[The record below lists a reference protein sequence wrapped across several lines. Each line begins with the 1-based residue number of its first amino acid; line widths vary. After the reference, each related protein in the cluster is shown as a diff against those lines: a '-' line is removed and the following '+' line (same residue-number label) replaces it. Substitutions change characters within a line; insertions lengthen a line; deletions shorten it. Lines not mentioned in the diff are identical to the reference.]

1 MAAGRRKILVVVL
14 LYLLALAAA
23 TVKAQAPPPAPP
35 EIHITRAA
43 GAITVDGDLSDPGWK
58 GATKVDTWY
67 ETNPGDNLP
76 PKVKSVGYLTY
87 DDRFLYAA
95 FEFSDPEPSRIRAP
109 YGDRDNVP
117 SYTDYGGI
125 IVDTHNDGRTA
136 WLLLANP
143 RGIQYDA
150 ITDDGGNGEDN
161 SPDLYWDAEG
171 RITPEGWT
179 LEIRVPFSTLRY
191 SKVNP
196 QVWRIMLYRNYP
208 RAFRYQMFTSTLPR
222 GGNCFICRTGP
233 LTGLEGLPSGGALVV
248 APYVTVKEEGIPR
261 GGLGTEL
268 VNKPARVDGGG
279 DIKWTPNENT
289 ALDATIN
296 PDFSQV
302 ESDVAQIGVNERF
315 ALFFPEKRPFFLEGI
330 ELFSTPIQAVYTRS
344 ITSPRWGAR
353 ATGKLG
359 ATGYT
364 ALVSEDRGRG
374 SVILPGPNGS
384 DLAEQDFKSFVA
396 IGRLRHDLGK
406 SRSFASFL
414 VTDREVSGGGY
425 NRVYGPDFQWRIGDH
440 ETITGQLLLSNT
452 QAPNRPE
459 LSSQWTGQKFNSH
472 AADIWYAHSSRRWDW
487 FGEYR
492 DFGSDF
498 RADDGFVPQ
507 VGYRQS
513 YGEAGYTFRPTGLLS
528 RVRTF
533 FIADYQ
539 AQQDGSLISRSISP
553 GVGMDG
559 RWSSFMRYR
568 VAFDRVRSG
577 SRTFPRR
584 QFIYTIQLTPSRSIA
599 LVVLDGFFGEQVDFA
614 NSRLGTGGTVNLT
627 SSIRPTD
634 HLELRLN
641 ASRQWLNVDAPA
653 TAGKE
658 RLFTA
663 DVARLRA
670 TYTFTAR
677 AFARVI
683 AQYVHTDRDP
693 GLYTFA
699 VDPQSGSWSGSFL
712 LAYKLNWQSVVF
724 LGYGDN
730 RTLVDDN
737 RYEKADRQFFLK
749 LSYAFQR

>member
-1 MAAGRRKILVVVL
+1 MALKTPRVVFLVL
-14 LYLLALAAA
+14 LYLLALLLSRLAAEEPQ
-23 TVKAQAPPPAPP
+23 T
-35 EIHITRAA
+35 IHITRAT
-43 GAITVDGDLSDPGWK
+43 GPIVMDGDLSDPGWK

-67 ETNPGDNLP
+67 ETNPGDNVP

-87 DDRFLYAA
+87 DDKFLYAG
-95 FEFSDPEPSRIRAP
+95 FEFFDPEPEKIRAP
-109 YGDRDNVP
+109 FGDRDNVP
-117 SYTDYGGI
+117 SWTDYGGI
-125 IVDTHNDGRTA
+125 ILDTHNDGRTA

-143 RGIQYDA
+143 HGIQYDA

-161 SPDLYWDAEG
+161 SPDLFWEASAK
-171 RITPEGWT
+171 ITKEGWT

-191 SKVNP
+191 PKVNP
-196 QVWRIMLYRNYP
+196 QRWRIMLYRNYP

-233 LTGLEGLPSGGALVV
+233 LTGLENLPSGGHLVV
-248 APYVTVKEEGIPR
+248 APYVTVKEQGVPR
-261 GGLGTEL
+261 GDLGTPL
-268 VNKPARVDGGG
+268 VNKPARVNGGG
-279 DIKWTPNENT
+279 DVKWTPNEHT
-289 ALDATIN
+289 ALDGTVN

-315 ALFFPEKRPFFLEGI
+315 ALFYPEKRPFFLEGI

-344 ITSPRWGAR
+344 ITSPRWGLR

-359 ATGYT
+359 DSAYT
-364 ALVSEDRGRG
+364 ALISQDRGGG

-384 DLAEQDFKSFVA
+384 DFVDQDSQSLAA
-396 IGRLRHDLGK
+396 IGRLRQDIGTN
-406 SRSFASFL
+406 RSFASFL

-425 NRVYGPDFQWRIGDH
+425 NRVYGPDFQWRIGKT

-452 QAPNRPE
+452 QTPNRPDLTPE
-459 LSSQWTGQKFNSH
+459 WNGQKMNSH
-472 AADIWYAHSSRRWDW
+472 AADIWYAHSSRLWDW
-487 FGEYR
+487 YTEYK
-492 DFGSDF
+492 DFGTGF

-507 VGYRQS
+507 VGFREN

-539 AQQDGSLISRSISP
+539 AEQDGSLISRSISP

-568 VAFDRVRSG
+568 VAFDRVRAG
-577 SRTFPRR
+577 DKTFPRR
-584 QFIYTIQLTPSRSIA
+584 QFIYTFQVSPNRTIS
-599 LVVLDGFFGEQVDFA
+599 LVSLDGFLGEQVDFA
-614 NSRLGTGGTVNLT
+614 NARLGTGGTVNLT
-627 SSIRPTD
+627 SNLNPTD
-634 HLELRLN
+634 HLELRFN
-641 ASRQWLNVDAPA
+641 GSRQWLNVD
-653 TAGKE
+653 TAASRKA

-663 DVARLRA
+663 SVARLRA

-677 AFARVI
+677 AFARAI
-683 AQYVHTDRDP
+683 AQYVATDRDP
-693 GLYTFA
+693 SLYNSA
-699 VDPQSGSWSGSFL
+699 VNRKDGSWASSL
-712 LAYKLNWQSVVF
+712 LVAYKLDWQSVVF

-737 RYEKADRQFFLK
+737 HFEKADRQFFLK
-749 LSYAFQR
+749 ISYAFQR

>member
-1 MAAGRRKILVVVL
+1 MTLRAPRVLFLVL
-14 LYLLALAAA
+14 LYLLALLVSRLSA
-23 TVKAQAPPPAPP
+23 
-35 EIHITRAA
+35 EIPQTIHVTRAT
-43 GAITVDGDLSDPGWK
+43 GPIVMDGDLSDAGWK

-67 ETNPGDNLP
+67 ETNPGDNVP
-76 PKVKSVGYLTY
+76 PKVRSVGYLTY
-87 DDRFLYAA
+87 DDRFFYAG
-95 FEFSDPEPSRIRAP
+95 FEFFDPEPSKIRAP

-125 IVDTHNDGRTA
+125 ILDTHNDGRTA

-161 SPDLYWDAEG
+161 SPDLYWDASAK
-171 RITPEGWT
+171 ITKDGWT

-191 SKVNP
+191 PKVNP
-196 QVWRIMLYRNYP
+196 QLWRIMLYRNYP

-233 LTGLEGLPSGGALVV
+233 LTGLENLPSGGHLVV
-248 APYVTVKEEGIPR
+248 APYVTAKEEGVPR
-261 GGLGTEL
+261 GDLGTPL
-268 VNKPARVDGGG
+268 VNKPVRVNVGG
-279 DIKWTPNENT
+279 DVKWTPNENT
-289 ALDATIN
+289 AVDGAIN

-315 ALFFPEKRPFFLEGI
+315 ALFYPEKRPFFLEGI

-344 ITSPRWGAR
+344 ITSPRWGLR
-353 ATGKLG
+353 ATGKFG
-359 ATGYT
+359 GSAYT
-364 ALVSEDRGRG
+364 ALISEDRGGG

-384 DLAEQDFKSFVA
+384 DLADQDFKSLAA
-396 IGRLRHDLGK
+396 IGRMRHDIGK
-406 SRSFASFL
+406 NRSFASFL

-425 NRVYGPDFQWRIGDH
+425 NRVYGPDFQWRIGES

-452 QAPNRPE
+452 QTPNRPE
-459 LSSQWTGQKFNSH
+459 LADTWTGQKLNSH
-472 AADIWYAHSSRRWDW
+472 AADIWYAHSSRLWDW
-487 FGEYR
+487 FTEYK
-492 DFGSDF
+492 DFGTGF

-507 VGYRQS
+507 VGFREN
-513 YGEAGYTFRPTGLLS
+513 YGEAGYTMRPTGLLS

-533 FIADYQ
+533 LIADYQ
-539 AQQDGSLISRSISP
+539 AEQDGSLISRSISP

-568 VAFDRVRSG
+568 VAFDRVRAG
-577 SRTFPRR
+577 NRTFPRR
-584 QFIYTIQLTPSRSIA
+584 QFIYTFQVSPNRSIS
-599 LVVLDGFFGEQVDFA
+599 LISLDGFLGEQVDFA
-614 NSRLGTGGTVNLT
+614 NARLGTGGTVNLT

-634 HLELRLN
+634 HLELRFN
-641 ASRQWLNVDAPA
+641 GSRQWLNVDTGP
-653 TAGKE
+653 AGKA

-663 DVARLRA
+663 SVARLRA

-677 AFARVI
+677 AFARAI
-683 AQYVHTDRDP
+683 AQYVATDRDP
-693 GLYTFA
+693 ALYVSA
-699 VDPQSGSWSGSFL
+699 VDRKSGSWASSL
-712 LAYKLNWQSVVF
+712 LVAYKLDWQSVVF

-737 RYEKADRQFFLK
+737 HFEKADRQFFLK
-749 LSYAFQR
+749 ISYAFQR